1 MATGRFHRVWQ
12 IGLEVAREFGRD
24 QCPFL
29 AAGVCY
35 FVVFSLFPLLLGV
48 VSLLG
53 YVVSP
58 DWAMQQIHAALGK
71 ALPAQL
77 GVLAEV
83 LDQVV
88 AARRP
93 SGVIA
98 LLLLLWSGRGVFVS
112 LAEALD
118 IIWSAH
124 VVVSW
129 RDSLRRNVL
138 ALALAVALGGAAIV
152 LSVAY
157 WGLFLILEVRLPLL
171 NLRPG
176 DVPGVFRGVTFLL
189 SNVLPLVVTV
199 VGLVLVYRYLPLRRL
214 PNRAITVGAVSAAV
228 LWELSRRIF
237 SFYLDHFARF
247 SMVYGP
253 LSGVIAFMLWIYVS
267 AMIFLLGAEIAA
279 SCAQAKTPGQP
290 LSAGENSPSAR

>member
-1 MATGRFHRVWQ
+1 VESGRIQRFWQ
-12 IGLEVAREFGRD
+12 IGRDVLREFGRD

-35 FVVFSLFPLLLGV
+35 FVVFALFPLLLGI

-53 YVVSP
+53 FVVSP
-58 DWAMQQIHAALGK
+58 DWALHQIHVALGK

-77 GVLAEV
+77 SFLSEV
-83 LDQVV
+83 FDQVV

-98 LLLLLWSGRGVFVS
+98 LVLLLWSGRGVFMS
-112 LAEALD
+112 LGQALD

-124 VVVSW
+124 EALGW
-129 RDSLRRNVL
+129 RDYVRRNVL
-138 ALALAVALGGAAIV
+138 ALALAVALGGAIIG
-152 LSVAY
+152 LSVLY
-157 WGLFLILEVRLPLL
+157 WGLFLVLEVRLPLL
-171 NLRPG
+171 GLRPSE
-176 DVPGVFRGVTFLL
+176 VPGVFRVVTFLL
-189 SNVLPLVVTV
+189 SNVLPLALTV
-199 VGLVLVYRYLPLRRL
+199 SGLVLVYRYLPLRRL
-214 PNRAITVGAVSAAV
+214 PNRAITLGAVSAAV

-247 SMVYGP
+247 SVVYGP

-279 SCAQAKTPGQP
+279 CHAQAKTLGQP
-290 LSAGENSPSAR
+290 PSGGVNSPSAR